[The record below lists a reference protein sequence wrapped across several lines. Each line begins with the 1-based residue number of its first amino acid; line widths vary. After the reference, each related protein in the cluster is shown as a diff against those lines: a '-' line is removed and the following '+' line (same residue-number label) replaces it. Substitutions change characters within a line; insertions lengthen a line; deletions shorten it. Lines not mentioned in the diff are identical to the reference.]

1 MRFIANL
8 TLLAAALVVGGCS
21 TCGHNDCCEQQ
32 TCCGGCGQGYGYGSV
47 YAPAP
52 VNGGMVQPMP
62 EAPMEPAEEAP
73 APPAR

>member
-8 TLLAAALVVGGCS
+8 TLLAAALVAGGCS

-32 TCCGGCGQGYGYGSV
+32 TCCGGCGHGGYGSV

-52 VNGGMVQPMP
+52 LNGGMVQPVP

-73 APPAR
+73 APPAQ

>member
-8 TLLAAALVVGGCS
+8 TLLAAALVAGGCS
-21 TCGHNDCCEQQ
+21 TCGHNDCCEQPA
-32 TCCGGCGQGYGYGSV
+32 CCSGGYGGYGSV

-52 VNGGMVQPMP
+52 VNGGMAQPVP

-73 APPAR
+73 APPVQ